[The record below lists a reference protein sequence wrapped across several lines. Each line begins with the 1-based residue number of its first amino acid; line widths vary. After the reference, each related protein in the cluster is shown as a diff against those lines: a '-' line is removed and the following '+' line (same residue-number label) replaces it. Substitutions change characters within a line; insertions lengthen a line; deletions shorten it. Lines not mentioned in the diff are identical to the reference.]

1 MKSVSF
7 SNLPVSQKL
16 GAAFAAVLLAIA
28 AMGAM
33 VFVNLQAISQASDAR
48 SAANAAERT
57 AGVIEFKLARQ
68 ENSLRGFLLSND
80 PYYIERLD
88 KHRADFK
95 AGLAEIRQGAT
106 PEVVAMANAVETSG
120 DAWHSNV
127 VEVARRLAASPETR
141 AQAVAMVG
149 RDGSADSFIEP
160 VEAAMET
167 LRADAQSK
175 LEAARDAQGKA
186 TSTAIVAL
194 LIGLAAAVVIA
205 LVAGWML
212 TGAIVAP
219 IHKMIG
225 HMQALMG
232 GDTGIDVPSAQRK
245 DEFGQM
251 GVAIIAFRDAAI
263 DKARMEAQAQADR
276 AAAEAERASNLTVT
290 EASAREQAVVVSALA
305 EGLDHLTRGDLT
317 YELTQNFPGDY
328 AKLKSDFN
336 AAISQLHEAMAAVV
350 SNVSAIR
357 SGSGEI
363 SHAADDL
370 SRRTEQQAASLEQTA
385 AALDQITATVNRTA
399 SGAKQASETVQAAK
413 GDAETSGRI
422 VSQAVDAM
430 GAIEKSATEIS
441 QIIGVIDEIAFQ
453 TNLLALNAGVE
464 AARAGDAGR
473 GFAVVA
479 QEVRALAQRSA
490 EAAKEIKVLISASS
504 AQVNSGVT
512 LVGQTG
518 DALQRIVG
526 RVAEIDGLVSEIAAS
541 AHEQATGLAQ
551 VNTAVN
557 QMDQVTQQ
565 NAAMVEQSTAAS
577 HSLSQEA
584 EVLAGSVSR
593 FRIAGAAQDHRAH
606 ANPAPRPAPRPI
618 PRPAAPAPS
627 RTVTAMKTVGRGG
640 AALKYEPVASTDGWE
655 EF

>member
-1 MKSVSF
+1 MKPVSF

-16 GAAFAAVLLAIA
+16 GSAFAAVLLAIA
-28 AMGAM
+28 AMGAT
-33 VFVNLQAISQASDAR
+33 VFFNLQAVTRAGEAR
-48 SAANAAERT
+48 SAASAAERT
-57 AGVIEFKLARQ
+57 AGVVEFKLARQ

-95 AGLAEIRQGAT
+95 AGLDELRQGAT
-106 PEVVAMANAVETSG
+106 PEVIAMADTVETTG

-127 VEVARRLAASPETR
+127 VEVARRLAADPTTR

-149 RDGSADSFIEP
+149 RDGSADGFIEP
-160 VEAAMET
+160 VEAAIEA
-167 LRADAQSK
+167 LKADAVAK
-175 LEAARDAQGKA
+175 LEAGQAAQAKA
-186 TSTAIVAL
+186 AATAMLALIIGSVSAL
-194 LIGLAAAVVIA
+194 LIA
-205 LVAGWML
+205 LGAGWFV
-212 TGAIVAP
+212 TGAIVGP
-219 IHKMIG
+219 VKDMIR
-225 HMQALMG
+225 HMQRVMG
-232 GDTGIDVPSAQRK
+232 GETDVEVPSALRK

-263 DKARMEAQAQADR
+263 EKQASEARAAADR

-422 VSQAVDAM
+422 VSQAVEAM

-593 FRIAGAAQDHRAH
+593 FRIAGAAQDHRSTA
-606 ANPAPRPAPRPI
+606 RPAPRPVA
-618 PRPAAPAPS
+618 RPVAPAPS

>member
-1 MKSVSF
+1 MKLLSF

-16 GAAFAAVLLAIA
+16 GAAFIAVLLAIA
-28 AMGAM
+28 AMGTAI
-33 VFVNLQAISQASDAR
+33 FVNLQAVTHAGEAR
-48 SAANAAERT
+48 SAASAAERT
-57 AGVIEFKLARQ
+57 ASIIEFKLARQ
-68 ENSLRGFLLSND
+68 ENSLRGFLLSTD

-95 AGLAEIRQGAT
+95 AALDDARQGAT
-106 PEVVAMANAVETSG
+106 PEVIALADTVESKA
-120 DAWHSNV
+120 DAWHTNV
-127 VEVARRLAASPETR
+127 VEVARRLAVNPETR
-141 AQAVAMVG
+141 GQAIAMVG
-149 RDGSADSFIEP
+149 RDGSADGFIEP
-160 VEAAMET
+160 VETAM
-167 LRADAQSK
+167 DALKGEFVAQ
-175 LEAARDAQGKA
+175 LDAARVQQKKA
-186 TSTAIVAL
+186 TSTAMLAL
-194 LIGLAAAVVIA
+194 LVGLAAAVVIA
-205 LVAGWML
+205 IVAGWVL
-212 TGAIVAP
+212 TGAIVKP
-219 IHKMIG
+219 IQKMVG
-225 HMQALMG
+225 HMRDLMSG
-232 GDTGIDVPSAQRK
+232 NTTIEVPGAQRK

-251 GVAIIAFRDAAI
+251 GVAILAFRDAAI
-263 DKARMEAQAQADR
+263 EKTRIESQVQADR
-276 AAAEAERASNLTVT
+276 VAAEAERAENLSIS
-290 EASAREQAVVVSALA
+290 EAAALQQAAVVSALA

-317 YELTQNFPGDY
+317 YELQQAFPEDY

-336 AAISQLHEAMAAVV
+336 AAISQLHEAMTAVV
-350 SNVSAIR
+350 ANVSAIR

-370 SRRTEQQAASLEQTA
+370 SRRTEQQAASLEETA
-385 AALDQITATVNRTA
+385 AALDQITATVTRTA
-399 SGAKQASETVQAAK
+399 SGAEQASQTVQAAK
-413 GDAETSGRI
+413 TDAEVSGRI
-422 VSQAVDAM
+422 VQQAVAAM
-430 GAIEKSATEIS
+430 GAIEKSSSEIS

-504 AQVNSGVT
+504 GQVSSGVS

-518 DALQRIVG
+518 EALQRIVG

-541 AHEQATGLAQ
+541 AHEQATGLGE
-551 VNTAVN
+551 VNAAVN

-577 HSLSQEA
+577 HALSQEA

-593 FRIAGAAQDHRAH
+593 FRIASVGRDQPSSNRAAA
-606 ANPAPRPAPRPI
+606 RPVLQPVSAS
-618 PRPAAPAPS
+618 S

-640 AALKYEPVASTDGWE
+640 AALKPQAVPVSDGWE